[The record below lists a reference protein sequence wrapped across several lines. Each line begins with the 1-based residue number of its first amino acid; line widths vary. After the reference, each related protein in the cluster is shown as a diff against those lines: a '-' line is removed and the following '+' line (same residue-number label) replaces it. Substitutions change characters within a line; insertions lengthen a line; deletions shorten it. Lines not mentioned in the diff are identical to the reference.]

1 MKRIDIK
8 KIIWF
13 VITVFY
19 IAIVAYVLFKLCY
32 LTVKS
37 YDPLNNQSDIIKNVT
52 SIFTC
57 LTASIS
63 LFLTI
68 KFKYDSY
75 KEKKIDKK
83 REIDYYWFKALIA
96 DKFMERIFTFFNTC
110 NILVDKLKETNDRNV
125 KANWPHN
132 TYLRKIKED
141 VIQPFT
147 KEYTGLQ
154 QELILSTE
162 IIDEN
167 LAEAIQTDF
176 QNFQDEFLKYTDNMN
191 PDYNQCKIM
200 ISDFQ
205 KKVISNLKTYNSKIY
220 D

>member
-13 VITVFY
+13 VITVVY
-19 IAIVAYVLFKLCY
+19 IAIVTYVLFKLCY

-37 YDPLNNQSDIIKNVT
+37 YDPVNNQSDVIKNVT

-75 KEKKIDKK
+75 KEKKLDKK

-96 DKFMERIFTFFNTC
+96 DKFMERIFAFFNTC
-110 NILVDKLKETNDRNV
+110 NLLVDKLKETNDTNV

-132 TYLRKIKED
+132 TYSRKIKEN

-167 LAEAIQTDF
+167 LAESIQTDF
-176 QNFQDEFLKYTDNMN
+176 QNFQDEFLKYTDNKN

-205 KKVISNLKTYNSKIY
+205 KKVISILKLYNSKIY